1 MVNDIKSIISKCMK
15 YQLYQSYPEPIENIS
30 TVVEGPFTYLCL
42 NIMGPL
48 VKTKW
53 NYQYIMLIADY
64 FTK

>member
-48 VKTKW
+48 VKTK
-53 NYQYIMLIADY
+53 
-64 FTK
+64 